1 MCNKGNLHNKIKW
14 IIEPKNRQEVN
25 TIRMNGMKLVREKHN
40 VYTRSNEFNYAIK
53 KICKL

>member
-14 IIEPKNRQEVN
+14 IIEPKNRQEVK